1 MKTKI
6 LKSHKSKTSKTKT
19 SKSKTSKSKKSKTK
33 SSKFIHNAIK
43 HKEIKRKITRK
54 VARQFEIDRVSKIA
68 KLIPQFTKF
77 YNKVTN
83 DELIALKYYKGYGS
97 FWQTEFLTN
106 EKNPREIYFPFHIS
120 QEQYFRRDIFGP
132 NSKKYPM
139 LKSFDIKDIPNYIK
153 NNYEARIKILND
165 LDSIYNKT
173 DCPRLSGNE
182 ILFRGM
188 TLPKTFK
195 KYKEGDTFTFKN
207 FISTTADRSISE
219 MYSRGGVLFI
229 LQDLTNIPFLYMPYS
244 KINKYTGID
253 YSKYMGLESPYHD
266 LSEYTLPRNLEFKI
280 DKIEDGFVS
289 PEHVFQFSWLRNK
302 NKKNIST
309 FTKLNKLLKQKGIIK
324 SVNTN
329 NNTTNNT
336 EENIIEKEIFP
347 KMKLYYCSF
356 TKWHPREPLNYDTM
370 MKDAKYVLDE
380 DALSSWN
387 LHP

>member
-1 MKTKI
+1 
-6 LKSHKSKTSKTKT
+6 
-19 SKSKTSKSKKSKTK
+19 
-33 SSKFIHNAIK
+33 
-43 HKEIKRKITRK
+43 
-54 VARQFEIDRVSKIA
+54 
-68 KLIPQFTKF
+68 
-77 YNKVTN
+77 
-83 DELIALKYYKGYGS
+83 
-97 FWQTEFLTN
+97 
-106 EKNPREIYFPFHIS
+106 
-120 QEQYFRRDIFGP
+120 
-132 NSKKYPM
+132 
-139 LKSFDIKDIPNYIK
+139 
-153 NNYEARIKILND
+153 
-165 LDSIYNKT
+165 
-173 DCPRLSGNE
+173 
-182 ILFRGM
+182 
-188 TLPKTFK
+188 
-195 KYKEGDTFTFKN
+195 
-207 FISTTADRSISE
+207 
-219 MYSRGGVLFI
+219 
-229 LQDLTNIPFLYMPYS
+229 MPYS

-253 YSKYMGLESPYHD
+253 YSKYMRLESPYHD

-289 PEHVFQFSWLRNK
+289 PEHVLQFSWLRNK

-347 KMKLYYCSF
+347 KVKIYYCSF